1 MKILYYLSL
10 IINIFCILMFVIF
23 KYLEYK
29 SITRIKY
36 GKLMLFLF
44 IISAIMITIL
54 RNLI

>member
-10 IINIFCILMFVIF
+10 IINILCILMFVIF

-36 GKLMLFLF
+36 GKLMLFSF

>member
-10 IINIFCILMFVIF
+10 IINILCILMFVIF

-29 SITRIKY
+29 SITKIKY

>member
-10 IINIFCILMFVIF
+10 IINILCILMFVIF

-29 SITRIKY
+29 SIIRIKY

-54 RNLI
+54 RNMI

>member
-10 IINIFCILMFVIF
+10 IINILCILMFVIF

-54 RNLI
+54 RNMI